1 MAEEQPKEKE
11 RESPEK
17 PAENEEKQSTEEK
30 EESTKPPRELNQEE
44 KEKVKQHDEMSDGN
58 IKTAAAAAIA
68 AAAVKAKVN
77 TLVNK
82 FLMAHKKLTQ
92 FVTNLT
98 TDPRINDS
106 FRCFTT

>member
-1 MAEEQPKEKE
+1 MTEEQTKEKE
-11 RESPEK
+11 QENQEK

-44 KEKVKQHDEMSDGN
+44 KEKVKLHDEMSDGN

-77 TLVNK
+77 HLVINFFNEWRTK
-82 FLMAHKKLTQ
+82 NL
-92 FVTNLT
+92 TNLSLT
-98 TDPRINDS
+98 
-106 FRCFTT
+106 